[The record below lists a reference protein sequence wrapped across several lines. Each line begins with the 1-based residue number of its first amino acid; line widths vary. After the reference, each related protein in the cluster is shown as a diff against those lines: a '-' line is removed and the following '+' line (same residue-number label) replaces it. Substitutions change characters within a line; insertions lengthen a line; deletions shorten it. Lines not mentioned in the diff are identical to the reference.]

1 MSTLDPA
8 MSYVIT
14 EFDPRDAEPMIAL
27 WTANLRGY
35 DRARAQAK
43 LRLGYVENPAGG
55 SVLLALLAD
64 GTAAP
69 QGSVGLNA
77 RRMHLGPRCIHAVT
91 AVDFVVN
98 IEHRSKGLAMRLLR
112 ECARI
117 AAERLEFCYGM
128 PNANAAPAFVAA
140 QFRKLGAFERFVK
153 PLRGRRFVGRHVPD
167 WIGRFLA
174 PVVDLALLA
183 ADRVREL
190 RLPARV
196 ECRDAGWDDPALD
209 ALWRQ
214 RPASL
219 LLSERTR
226 DLLAWRFATTGRS
239 AWRVSTFHDSGGV
252 VRGYAVWQ
260 IAGNV
265 VEVGDSFCPEP
276 QWAGAQML
284 ALSRRVRALDGPDS
298 ISFQCLAAEPMR
310 RRLRG
315 AGMVP
320 RPEQRFVF
328 VDTSSVA
335 ATLAE
340 DAWYMTN
347 FDEDTD

>member
-98 IEHRSKGLAMRLLR
+98 IEHRSKGLALRLLR

-128 PNANAAPAFVAA
+128 PNANAAPAFARTVFGGTHRYGTAAVGTTNTLKSFTVADL
-140 QFRKLGAFERFVK
+140 RAF
-153 PLRGRRFVGRHVPD
+153 H
-167 WIGRFLA
+167 
-174 PVVDLALLA
+174 A
-183 ADRVREL
+183 ARYQ
-190 RLPARV
+190 P
-196 ECRDAGWDDPALD
+196 G
-209 ALWRQ
+209 
-214 RPASL
+214 
-219 LLSERTR
+219 
-226 DLLAWRFATTGRS
+226 
-239 AWRVSTFHDSGGV
+239 
-252 VRGYAVWQ
+252 
-260 IAGNV
+260 
-265 VEVGDSFCPEP
+265 
-276 QWAGAQML
+276 
-284 ALSRRVRALDGPDS
+284 
-298 ISFQCLAAEPMR
+298 
-310 RRLRG
+310 
-315 AGMVP
+315 
-320 RPEQRFVF
+320 
-328 VDTSSVA
+328 
-335 ATLAE
+335 
-340 DAWYMTN
+340 
-347 FDEDTD
+347 